1 VSTVFRKL
9 LILLKFMSGKI
20 VINVAD
26 GEMMK
31 NVADGDKIENYQKNV
46 KNR

>member
-1 VSTVFRKL
+1 
-9 LILLKFMSGKI
+9 MSVKI

>member
-1 VSTVFRKL
+1 MNT
-9 LILLKFMSGKI
+9 KI